1 MKMNS
6 SHGFTVLA
14 WFVLASLNSQ
24 FSTVFA
30 QGTAFTYQG
39 RLNSGGAPAN
49 GSYDMAFSLFAT
61 NTSGVAIA
69 GPVTNSAVPVTNGLF
84 TTTVDFG
91 NAFGGAGNW
100 LGMAVSTNGANAF
113 STLAPRQQLTP
124 VPYAITAEQLSPSA
138 QLNIYGLTV
147 QAAGIGAPNI
157 IEGSPVNYAL
167 PGVVGATIS
176 GGGATNLYGVAYS
189 NSVTASFGTVGGG
202 YENTVNGYVATIA
215 GGILN
220 IVNGAFGYIGGGYQ
234 NSASGQM
241 STIGGGEYNNASA
254 FFSTIAGGQQNSAS
268 GQYGFVGGGFVNS
281 ASGSSATVAGGEFN
295 NVGAESA
302 FIGAGEYNAASA
314 YSATIGGGAGNVAS
328 GVDSTIPGGNNNLA
342 SGNWS
347 FAAGKDAQAT
357 NTGSFVWSDPESV
370 PFTSTADDQ
379 FLIRAAGGVGIGTN
393 NPTAP
398 LVVAGNGAVGQ
409 GTIVGIQTSGDEF
422 SSGVNGVSLVPG
434 GNGVFGS
441 SDVVSVGV
449 TGPGAANDGV
459 LGETSAT
466 NGTGVEAVAWATNGV
481 TYGVVGQI
489 FSPQGYAGYFQGR
502 SYFSTNMGIGTLTP
516 SSALQVNG
524 TVTASAF
531 AGDGSGLSL
540 GATNSFTPTI
550 GDGVTG
556 FNTSTQS
563 GYYAKVG
570 NLVYFEIW
578 VLWSGKSSAN
588 ASANLAI
595 SLPPVPVV
603 SPRAVFSVGYVQGIT
618 SGTQIVA
625 LGGSGSSQINLY
637 SLSASGGP
645 ATVITVANCSGSGEL
660 QITGTYRWQ

>member
-1 MKMNS
+1 MKGCTQS
-6 SHGFTVLA
+6 LFVALA
-14 WFVLASLNSQ
+14 LPTL
-24 FSTVFA
+24 STFILPLSTAFA

-39 RLNSGGAPAN
+39 RLNSGGSPATGIYDLQFAIYDSSTN
-49 GSYDMAFSLFAT
+49 GDLL
-61 NTSGVAIA
+61 G
-69 GPVTNSAVPVTNGLF
+69 GPVTNSAVGVTNGLF

-91 NAFGGAGNW
+91 NVFAGGSNW
-100 LGMAVSTNGANAF
+100 LEIAVSTNGANNF

-124 VPYAITAEQLSPSA
+124 VPYAIMAEQV
-138 QLNIYGLTV
+138 YGLTV
-147 QAAGIGAPNI
+147 QTTAGIGAPNI
-157 IEGSPVNYAL
+157 IEGSPVNYAT
-167 PGVVGATIS
+167 PGIVGATIS
-176 GGGATNLYGVAYS
+176 GGGATNIYGVAYS
-189 NSVTASFGTVGGG
+189 NSVTAGFGTVGGG

-220 IVNGAFGYIGGGYQ
+220 INNGAFGYIGGGYQ
-234 NSASGQM
+234 NSVSGQA
-241 STIGGGEYNNASA
+241 STIAGGEYNNASA
-254 FFSTIAGGQQNSAS
+254 VFSTIAGGQQNSAS
-268 GQYGFVGGGFVNS
+268 GQYGFVGGGVLNS
-281 ASGSSATVAGGEFN
+281 ASGTNATVGGGFGDSASGPYATVGGGYGNSAGG
-295 NVGAESA
+295 V
-302 FIGAGEYNAASA
+302 Y
-314 YSATIGGGAGNVAS
+314 
-328 GVDSTIPGGNNNLA
+328 STIPGGNNNLA
-342 SGNWS
+342 SGDWS
-347 FAAGKDAQAT
+347 FAAGQNAQAI
-357 NTGSFVWSDPESV
+357 NMGSFVWSDTEGT
-370 PFTSTADDQ
+370 PFTSTANNQ

-393 NPTAP
+393 NPMAP
-398 LVVAGNGAVGQ
+398 LVVAGNGAAGQ
-409 GTIVGIQTSGDEF
+409 GTIIGIQTSGDEF
-422 SSGVNGVSLVPG
+422 SGGVNGVSLVPG

-466 NGTGVEAVAWATNGV
+466 NGTGVEAIALATNGV

-489 FSPQGYAGYFQGR
+489 SSPQGYAGYFQGR
-502 SYFSTNMGIGTLTP
+502 GYFSTNVGIGTLTP

-550 GDGVTG
+550 GDGVIG
-556 FNTSTQS
+556 FNTSTHS

-578 VLWSGKSSAN
+578 VLWSGKNSAN

-603 SPRAVFSVGYVQGIT
+603 SPRAVFSIGYVQGIT

-625 LGGSGSSQINLY
+625 LGASGSSQINLY

-645 ATVITVANCSGSGEL
+645 ATAVLVNNCSSSGEL